1 MTYVS
6 KCLYIIT
13 YAVEEGANYEQ
24 RIKQYKRSCKSLLRR
39 I

>member
-6 KCLYIIT
+6 KGLYTIT
-13 YAVEEGANYEQ
+13 YDFGGGANYEQ
-24 RIKQYKRSCKSLLRR
+24 RIKQYKRSRKSLLRR